1 MFFHKTPFIEQMQQ
15 TECGLCCMAMVAG
28 RYGSHHTLHEL
39 RDLSGCGRD
48 GMTLFHMRQL
58 SENLGF
64 DAKVY
69 RAGAAELPHVRL
81 PAIAFWSDNHYVV
94 IDQIK
99 DRHVNII
106 DPAIGRKK
114 LSIEAFLENYS
125 GIVLEMIP
133 TERIRP
139 KKKPPVWRHF
149 LFHLKESP
157 SLLAT
162 VLLFAMIFQLVSL
175 GIPMLVQYLIDDI
188 LAQNQ
193 QALLQTFMT
202 GVLVLMLVQG
212 TVQLIRGQFI
222 IKLNNFLDKRLMRTF
237 FSHILKVPYQFF
249 QLRSFGDLL
258 FRATSLRIVRDMMS
272 SQLVLGVLDFGALLF
287 ISFYMFYKSPPLAG
301 LVILLALLN
310 VGITAL
316 SRGKLREK
324 NQDEIAKTSQIQ
336 SYQTEFLYGIFGI
349 KTAGIEKETYQ
360 KWDHYLGELIGAY
373 RRKEGFLNIVNS
385 LTGTMQI
392 ISPMLI
398 LWIGAMLV
406 FEGNLSVGELVA
418 FHALSTQFFNTSSS
432 IVQTVNSVSL
442 TTSYLHRIQDILQ
455 SPIEETPGNK
465 DNSPIKGEIRL
476 ERVSFR
482 YSPHSEEVIKDVS
495 LHIKPGEKIAI
506 VGQSGSGKSTLAKL
520 ILGLYMPTKGSV
532 FYDGVNI
539 KNKDLSALRKQIGV
553 VPQDVTLFNRS
564 IKDNISLYSEDV
576 DIERIHEVAKMAQI
590 YDDIQNMPMGFNT
603 MISEMGMNISGG
615 QRQRIAL
622 ARALLNRPA
631 VMLLDEATSSLDHQ
645 NEKKIDAFLRELK
658 CTRIVIA
665 HKLTSIMDADKIIV
679 LEDGMVLNVGTHET
693 LLNESKFYGDF
704 YRKFLEKEQSAE
716 VMM

>member
-1 MFFHKTPFIEQMQQ
+1 M
-15 TECGLCCMAMVAG
+15 
-28 RYGSHHTLHEL
+28 
-39 RDLSGCGRD
+39 
-48 GMTLFHMRQL
+48 
-58 SENLGF
+58 
-64 DAKVY
+64 
-69 RAGAAELPHVRL
+69 
-81 PAIAFWSDNHYVV
+81 V

-106 DPAIGRKK
+106 DPAIGRKTQYRSFSRK
-114 LSIEAFLENYS
+114 LQRDRAGDDPYRADQAEE
-125 GIVLEMIP
+125 
-133 TERIRP
+133 
-139 KKKPPVWRHF
+139 KPPVWRHF

-222 IKLNNFLDKRLMRTF
+222 IKLNNFLDKRMMRTF
-237 FSHILKVPYQFF
+237 FSHILKLPYQFF

-324 NQDEIAKTSQIQ
+324 TRTKSQRLRRFKAIRL
-336 SYQTEFLYGIFGI
+336 SFYMGFLVLRLRESKRNVSKMGS
-349 KTAGIEKETYQ
+349 
-360 KWDHYLGELIGAY
+360 LSGELIGAY

-406 FEGNLSVGELVA
+406 FEGIYRLGSWWHFMLYPHNSLIQAARSSKP
-418 FHALSTQFFNTSSS
+418 ST
-432 IVQTVNSVSL
+432 
-442 TTSYLHRIQDILQ
+442 R
-455 SPIEETPGNK
+455 
-465 DNSPIKGEIRL
+465 
-476 ERVSFR
+476 
-482 YSPHSEEVIKDVS
+482 
-495 LHIKPGEKIAI
+495 
-506 VGQSGSGKSTLAKL
+506 
-520 ILGLYMPTKGSV
+520 
-532 FYDGVNI
+532 
-539 KNKDLSALRKQIGV
+539 
-553 VPQDVTLFNRS
+553 
-564 IKDNISLYSEDV
+564 
-576 DIERIHEVAKMAQI
+576 
-590 YDDIQNMPMGFNT
+590 
-603 MISEMGMNISGG
+603 
-615 QRQRIAL
+615 
-622 ARALLNRPA
+622 
-631 VMLLDEATSSLDHQ
+631 
-645 NEKKIDAFLRELK
+645 
-658 CTRIVIA
+658 
-665 HKLTSIMDADKIIV
+665 
-679 LEDGMVLNVGTHET
+679 
-693 LLNESKFYGDF
+693 
-704 YRKFLEKEQSAE
+704 
-716 VMM
+716 